1 MALPQTPG
9 NWRKSSRSAQQTD
22 CVEVGRVGDGAAVR
36 DTKDRSAG
44 YFTASRDQWAAFV
57 SAVKGGTFEG

>member
-1 MALPQTPG
+1 MNLPRDPD
-9 NWRKSSRSAQQTD
+9 NWRKSSRSQNTSH

-44 YFTASRDQWAAFV
+44 YFTTDPAQWSAFLD
-57 SAVKGGTFEG
+57 AVKADRFA